1 MLRQFCRGA
10 SFAPAPFNS
19 NAIGRSKHDDQ
30 DGATRLHLQRG
41 DHHGDVQQRLFTNST
56 IDLDAVGER
65 DDAVDAGTNSNTNA
79 DTIAHT
85 RAAE

>member
-10 SFAPAPFNS
+10 SFAPAPLDS

-41 DHHGDVQQRLFTNST
+41 HHHGDVQQRLFTNST

-65 DDAVDAGTNSNTNA
+65 DNAVDADADADA
-79 DTIAHT
+79 DTNTFAHT
-85 RAAE
+85 CAAE